1 MSRERLMK
9 VLLSPV
15 VSEKAAMV
23 ADKARQYAFKVVP
36 DANKAEIRRA
46 VELMFEVSVEQV
58 RVAVVK
64 GKAKRFGAI
73 RGRRSDWKKAYVKL
87 KPGQDID
94 FGGGA

>member
-1 MSRERLMK
+1 MRRDPHTI
-9 VLLSPV
+9 LLRPTL
-15 VSEKAAMV
+15 SEKAV
-23 ADKARQYAFKVVP
+23 ARSEEGRRVILDVAG
-36 DANKAEIRRA
+36 DANKVEIRKA
-46 VELMFEVSVEQV
+46 VEAVFSVK
-58 RVAVVK
+58 VAKVNTVNIK